1 MKDHETFIKALDQIP
16 SAIGILP
23 GKGTDELPDQPNL
36 RRLGVRE
43 DIERIYAACDIVCL
57 CSAFGEGFPNVL
69 VEGMAAGLAPVATD
83 VGDCA
88 RILGDVGEIVPPCD
102 VEAFARAVENLI
114 RLGREKVVER
124 GAIARQRIQAEY
136 ALERAVEKF

>member
-1 MKDHETFIKALDQIP
+1 MVARRDPMKDHETFIKAIDQIP

-57 CSAFGEGFPNVL
+57 CSSFGEGFPNVL

-88 RILGDVGEIVPPCD
+88 RIIGDAGEIVPPRD
-102 VEAFARAVENLI
+102 VEAFAGAVRI
-114 RLGREKVVER
+114 SFVLG
-124 GAIARQRIQAEY
+124 ARK
-136 ALERAVEKF
+136 LSSAV